1 MPAPLPRP
9 AAGGNL
15 LLAGA
20 SWLTSPLT
28 VDDYLGLIDPLLC
41 ARHPAGRVVAAR
53 PETDDATTLLIKP
66 GRGWTGHRAGQY
78 LPIGV
83 RIDGALHWRTYSLTC
98 PPEPTD
104 GLVSITVQAAAGGR
118 VSPRLAHDTP
128 PGTVLRLGPAQGDFC
143 LPDPPPPR
151 ILMLTAG
158 SGITPVMGMLRA
170 LAESPR
176 SGSCPDVLLLHSTR
190 TARECLFHDE
200 LQAMHRQLPWF
211 RFVPHHTRP
220 DGEPSRHLTPAHIG
234 ELCPDWRECETW
246 ACGPETMLQAVEAH
260 WADAQ
265 LTERLHV
272 ERFRLTPLLRHDSDT
287 SGGRVRFLRTAV
299 ETDAAAT
306 VPLLDIGEQAG
317 VVMPYGCRR
326 GLCFGCLTPLV
337 HGRVRDLRTGEI
349 QDEPGRLIQTCV
361 SAAAGPLT
369 LDI

>member
-234 ELCPDWRECETW
+234 ELCPDWRERETW

>member
-1 MPAPLPRP
+1 MPALPLRP
-9 AAGGNL
+9 AWSGNP
-15 LLAGA
+15 LLAA
-20 SWLTSPLT
+20 ATWLTSPLT

-53 PETDDATTLLIKP
+53 PETGKATTLLIKP
-66 GRGWTGHRAGQY
+66 GRGWAGHKAGQY

-104 GLVSITVQAAAGGR
+104 GLLSITVQAVAGGR
-118 VSPRLAHDTP
+118 ISPRLAQDTP
-128 PGTVLRLGPAQGDFC
+128 PGTVLRLGPAQGDFS

-151 ILMLTAG
+151 ILMVTAG
-158 SGITPVMGMLRA
+158 SGIAPVMGMLRT
-170 LAESPR
+170 LAQRPPT
-176 SGSCPDVLLLHSTR
+176 GAHPDVLLIHSSR
-190 TARECLFHDE
+190 TIRECLFRDE

-220 DGEPSRHLTPAHIG
+220 GGEPSRHVTPGRIAD
-234 ELCPDWRECETW
+234 LCPDWRERETW
-246 ACGPETMLQAVEAH
+246 ACGPEAMLHAVEAH

-265 LTERLHV
+265 LTEQLHV
-272 ERFRLTPLLRHDSDT
+272 ERFRLAPFPPHESDT
-287 SGGRVRFLRTAV
+287 AGGRVRFLRTGV
-299 ETDAAAT
+299 DTDAATT

-317 VVMPYGCRR
+317 VTMPYGCRR

-349 QDEPGRLIQTCV
+349 HDEPGRLIQTCV
-361 SAAAGPLT
+361 SAAAGRLA